1 MNIPRPP
8 KDNIVR
14 AYRPGVEL
22 RAAEDG
28 NPPTMVG
35 HFAVFD
41 TWTEIDSSWE
51 GNFME
56 RLAPGAFAKSFQP
69 SNRDRVKVLFQH
81 GMDPQIGDKPLGRHV
96 ELLEDEVGAYYEV
109 SLLDARYV
117 RDDILPG
124 LQAGLYGASFRF
136 RVIRE
141 DIERDP
147 KRTDD
152 NPRGIPERT
161 IRELELY
168 EFGPVTFPAYPA
180 ATAGVRSM
188 TDAYVLRTIFGQVD
202 RDPDRARELLE
213 ALRAIP
219 NIVDDVGAA
228 AEPHPDEAHP
238 AGDDAEAEPHLDTE
252 ERGESAIVAVPPTP
266 PKRRF
271 KSREEYLAWISGIS
285 TSSALSR
292 N

>member
-1 MNIPRPP
+1 MEPVPRPP
-8 KDNIVR
+8 KDNLVR

-28 NPPTMVG
+28 SGPTMAG

-41 TWTEIDSSWE
+41 NWTEIDSSWE

-56 RLAPGAFAKSFQP
+56 RIAPGAFAKSFRP
-69 SNRDRVKVLFQH
+69 EYRDRVKVLFQH

-96 ELLEDEVGAYYEV
+96 ELREDEVGAYYEV
-109 SLLDARYV
+109 PLLDARYV
-117 RDDILPG
+117 REDILPG
-124 LQAGLYGASFRF
+124 LEAGLYGASFRF

-141 DIERDP
+141 DLEKSPRESEG
-147 KRTDD
+147 
-152 NPRGIPERT
+152 NPRALPERT

-188 TDAYVLRTIFGQVD
+188 TDAYVLRTIFGRVES
-202 RDPDRARELLE
+202 DPDRAHELLE

-219 NIVDDVGAA
+219 DITPPVGAA
-228 AEPHPDEAHP
+228 DKPHPDEARSTD
-238 AGDDAEAEPHLDTE
+238 DDAGAEPHLDSE
-252 ERGESAIVAVPPTP
+252 ERGEPTPEVPAVQSVQP
-266 PKRRF
+266 PKRRRF
-271 KSREEYLAWISGIS
+271 QTRQEYLNWISEI
-285 TSSALSR
+285 
-292 N
+292 